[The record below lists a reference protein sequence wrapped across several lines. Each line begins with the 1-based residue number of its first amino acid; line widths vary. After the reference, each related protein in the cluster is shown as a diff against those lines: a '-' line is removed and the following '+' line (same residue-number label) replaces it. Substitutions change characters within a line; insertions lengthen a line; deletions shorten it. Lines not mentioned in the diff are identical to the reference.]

1 MIGIVPAMI
10 LIVPEIVPEMIL
22 IVPEIILIV
31 PEMIGIVPELIGD
44 YHLSS
49 ARCCIVESRDTL
61 YLHEVSVRLEI
72 VGF

>member
-1 MIGIVPAMI
+1 MNGIVPAMI

-22 IVPEIILIV
+22 IVPE
-31 PEMIGIVPELIGD
+31 MIEIVPELIGD
-44 YHLSS
+44 CRLPYVR
-49 ARCCIVESRDTL
+49 RCTVVFRDIL